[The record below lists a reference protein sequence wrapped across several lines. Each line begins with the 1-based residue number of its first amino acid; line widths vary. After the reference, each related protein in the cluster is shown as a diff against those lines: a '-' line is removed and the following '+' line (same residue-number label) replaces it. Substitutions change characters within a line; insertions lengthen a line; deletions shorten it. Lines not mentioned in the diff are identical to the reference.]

1 MTPFEA
7 ITPGVVT
14 RAPPTKTLPPVTRI
28 ATDFPLRVFRRGEL
42 DDAGR
47 RHLALNA
54 VVQQD
59 GAQLRLVFPSDA
71 SVAFGTLANAAGV
84 TCGVR

>member
-1 MTPFEA
+1 MLVTWMTPFEA

-59 GAQLRLVFPSDA
+59 GAQLRLVLPEPRERRLRHL
-71 SVAFGTLANAAGV
+71 GE
-84 TCGVR
+84 RR